1 MVNSLNATVGC
12 NPDGK
17 GINDTVPTRFRNLR
31 FVSPRLVTLD
41 KGAACRDI
49 RIRWLIRSCLRA
61 ALIMVWVATSPCMSA
76 AVDPYRLV
84 DPRIGTANDGQ
95 TYPVV
100 GMPFGMT
107 GWTPETQPTEGKC
120 ISPYYDKDPKLTGF
134 RGSHWLS
141 GSCTQDYGT
150 VTVMPTVGVL
160 KVAPLERASLFR
172 HATEVM
178 SPAYYSVMLDD
189 YRTRVELTGTMRSG
203 MLRIT
208 FPAGEAANLL
218 VEPNAKP
225 GEGFVEVRPERH
237 EIVGYNPVHR
247 LYQGAGRSAGF
258 SGYFVVRFQASA
270 AKFGT
275 WCGDTITPDSR
286 QQGKGCNRL
295 GAYISLKPGL
305 ARPILVKTGSSFTSI
320 EEAENNL
327 DAENNG
333 WDFEGTRRAAEAAW
347 RTLLERIEIEGGTPA
362 EQTTFYTAL
371 FHASLAPRV
380 VSDADGTY
388 NGFAQEGKPHRAAN
402 GGAYY
407 DDFSLW
413 DTFRA
418 LHPLLT
424 ILDPKREEQMVQSLI
439 DKGDQGG
446 FLPIFPTWNSY
457 TSEMIG
463 DHAVAVIYDAYAKGL
478 RGFNVQDAY
487 RLVRQ
492 NATVTPPR
500 VDYVEGKGRRALDS
514 YDRYGFIPLE
524 DEVLDAFHH
533 HEQVSRTLEYAY
545 DDFVTS
551 QFAEALGHHA
561 DAETFRKR
569 SGNWKNVFDP
579 SVGFVRG
586 RYKNGTWVQPFDPA
600 KPASYITEGVPWQ
613 YTFFVP
619 HDIPG
624 LIKAIGGNAAFIAK
638 LDGLFDAKLY
648 DQGNEPSHSIAYL
661 YNYAGAPWK
670 TQMRVRDIFASQF
683 HTGPGGLPGND
694 DAGQMSAWY
703 VLSAMGFYPL
713 CPGTP
718 TYALGSPIFSRIVI
732 HQSNGKDFTVVTP
745 KTSAENRYVQGVLL
759 NGVPMSGS
767 EIAHSEIVRGS
778 TLTFEMGPKPRL
790 NASRDRHGDWKTQW
804 AKKD

>member
-1 MVNSLNATVGC
+1 MKGFESEDTAQRFSKH
-12 NPDGK
+12 DGK
-17 GINDTVPTRFRNLR
+17 VMNDTVPTRVRTLR
-31 FVSPRLVTLD
+31 FISRRIVTSG
-41 KGAACRDI
+41 KGVVFRDVG
-49 RIRWLIRSCLRA
+49 IRWLIRYCLLA
-61 ALIMVWVATSPCMSA
+61 ALPTVCAITPQREFA
-76 AVDPYRLV
+76 AVDSYRLV

-100 GMPFGMT
+100 GLPFGMT
-107 GWTPETQPTEGKC
+107 GWTPETQPTENKC
-120 ISPYYDKDPKLTGF
+120 LSPYYDKDPKLTGF

-150 VTVMPTVGVL
+150 VTVMPTVGAL
-160 KVAPLERASLFR
+160 KVSPLARASLFR

-208 FPAGEAANLL
+208 FPADVGANLL

-225 GEGFVEVRPERH
+225 GEGFVEVRPERY

-247 LYQGAGRSAGF
+247 LYQGAGQSAGF
-258 SGYFVVRFQASA
+258 SGYFVVRFQGPV
-270 AKFGT
+270 AKLGT
-275 WCGDTITPDSR
+275 WCGEAITPDSR

-295 GAYISLKPGL
+295 GAYVSLEPGL
-305 ARPILVKTGSSFTSI
+305 ARPMLVKIGTSFTSI
-320 EEAENNL
+320 EEAEDNL

-333 WDFEGTRRAAEAAW
+333 WDFDGTRRAAETAW
-347 RTLLERIEIEGGTPA
+347 RTLLQRIEIEGSTPA

-388 NGFAQEGKPHRAAN
+388 NGFGQEGKLHRATN
-402 GGAYY
+402 GSAYY

-478 RGFNVQDAY
+478 HGFNVQDAY
-487 RLVRQ
+487 RLARQ
-492 NATVTPPR
+492 NATVTPPHL
-500 VDYVEGKGRRALDS
+500 DYVEGKGRRALDS

-545 DDFVTS
+545 DDFVAS
-551 QFAEALGHHA
+551 QFAEALGHHG

-579 SVGFVRG
+579 SVRFVRG
-586 RYKNGTWVQPFDPA
+586 RYKNGTWVQPFDPG
-600 KPASYITEGVPWQ
+600 KPATYITEGVPWQ

-619 HDIPG
+619 HDMPG
-624 LIKAIGGNAAFIAK
+624 LIKAIGGDAAFITK
-638 LDGLFDAKLY
+638 LDGLFAAKLY
-648 DQGNEPSHSIAYL
+648 DQGNEPSHNIAYL

-670 TQMRVRDIFASQF
+670 TQMRVRKILASQF

-703 VLSAMGFYPL
+703 VLSAIGFYPL

-718 TYALGSPIFSRIVI
+718 AYTLGSPIFSRIVI
-732 HQSNGKDFTVVTP
+732 HQSNGKDFTVLAP
-745 KTSAENRYVQGVLL
+745 RTSAENRYVQVVRL
-759 NGVPMSGS
+759 NGKPVIGS
-767 EIAHSEIVRGS
+767 EITHSDITSGA
-778 TLTFEMGPKPRL
+778 TLTFDMGPKPNL
-790 NASRDRHGDWKTQW
+790 SASRDPHEK
-804 AKKD
+804 

>member
-1 MVNSLNATVGC
+1 
-12 NPDGK
+12 
-17 GINDTVPTRFRNLR
+17 VPTWFRTLR
-31 FVSPRLVTLD
+31 FVPRRMVISD
-41 KGAACRDI
+41 KDAVSRDI
-49 RIRWLIRSCLRA
+49 GIRCLLRSCLLA
-61 ALIMVWVATSPCMSA
+61 ALPVVCGVMPQCLSA

-100 GMPFGMT
+100 GVPFGMT
-107 GWTPETQPTEGKC
+107 GWTPETQPTENKC
-120 ISPYYDKDPKLTGF
+120 LSPYYDKDPKLTGF

-150 VTVMPTVGVL
+150 VTVMPTVGPV
-160 KVAPLERASLFR
+160 KVSPQARASLFR

-189 YRTRVELTGTMRSG
+189 YRTRVELTATMRSG

-208 FPAGEAANLL
+208 FPAHEAANLL

-225 GEGFVEVRPERH
+225 GEGFVEVRSARH
-237 EIVGYNPVHR
+237 EIVGYNPVRR
-247 LYQGAGRSAGF
+247 LYQGAGQSAGF
-258 SGYFVVRFQASA
+258 SGYFVVRFQGSVT
-270 AKFGT
+270 KLGT
-275 WCGDTITPDSR
+275 WCGETITPDLR
-286 QQGKGCNRL
+286 KQGKGCNRL
-295 GAYISLKPGL
+295 GAYVSLEPGP
-305 ARPILVKTGSSFTSI
+305 ARPILVKIGTSFTSI

-327 DAENNG
+327 DAENDG
-333 WDFEGTRRAAEAAW
+333 WDFDNTRKAVETAW
-347 RTLLERIEIEGGTPA
+347 RTLLQRIEIEGGTPA
-362 EQTTFYTAL
+362 EQATFYTAL

-380 VSDADGTY
+380 ASDADGTY
-388 NGFAQEGKPHRAAN
+388 NGFAQEGKLHHAPD

-439 DKGDQGG
+439 EKGDQGG

-478 RGFNVQDAY
+478 RGFNVRDAY
-487 RLVRQ
+487 RLIRQ
-492 NATVTPPR
+492 NATVTPPHS
-500 VDYVEGKGRRALDS
+500 DYVEGKGRRALDS

-551 QFAEALGHHA
+551 QFAEALEHHE

-586 RYKNGTWVQPFDPA
+586 RYENGTWVQPFDPA

-619 HDIPG
+619 HDMPG
-624 LIKAIGGNAAFIAK
+624 LIKAIGGDAAFISK
-638 LDGLFDAKLY
+638 LDGLFAAKLY
-648 DQGNEPSHSIAYL
+648 DQGNEPSHNIAYL

-670 TQMRVRDIFASQF
+670 TQMRVRNILASQF

-703 VLSAMGFYPL
+703 VLSAIGFYPL

-718 TYALGSPIFSRIVI
+718 TYTLGSPLFSRIVI
-732 HQSNGKDFTVVTP
+732 HQSNGKDFTVLAP
-745 KTSAENRYVQGVLL
+745 RTSAENQYVQGVRM
-759 NGVPMSGS
+759 NGKPVAGS
-767 EIAHSEIVRGS
+767 EITHSDITSGA
-778 TLTFEMGPKPRL
+778 TLTFDMGPKPNL
-790 NASRDRHGDWKTQW
+790 SASRDPHEK
-804 AKKD
+804 

>member
-1 MVNSLNATVGC
+1 MLARPAGLGRSGVGWPIRPC
-12 NPDGK
+12 LLAILAG
-17 GINDTVPTRFRNLR
+17 VCA
-31 FVSPRLVTLD
+31 VTPQ
-41 KGAACRDI
+41 
-49 RIRWLIRSCLRA
+49 RA
-61 ALIMVWVATSPCMSA
+61 SA
-76 AVDPYRLV
+76 GVDPYRLV
-84 DPRIGTANDGQ
+84 DSRIGTANDGQ

-107 GWTPETQPTEGKC
+107 GWTPETQPTEDKC
-120 ISPYYDKDPKLTGF
+120 LSPYYDKARKLTGF

-150 VTVMPTVGVL
+150 VTIMPTVGML
-160 KVAPLERASLFR
+160 KVSPLARASSFR

-178 SPAYYSVMLDD
+178 SPAYYSVILDD

-208 FPAGEAANLL
+208 FPAGKLGNLL

-225 GEGFVEVRPERH
+225 GEGFVEVRLGQH
-237 EIVGYNPVHR
+237 EIAGYNPVHR
-247 LYQGAGRSAGF
+247 MYQGAGQSAGL
-258 SGYFVVRFQASA
+258 SGYFVARFQGPVT
-270 AKFGT
+270 KLGT
-275 WCGDTITPDSR
+275 WCGVAITPDSR

-295 GAYISLKPGL
+295 GAYVSFKPGSSGQ
-305 ARPILVKTGSSFTSI
+305 ILVEVGTSFTSI
-320 EEAENNL
+320 EEAEKNL
-327 DAENNG
+327 DAENDG
-333 WDFEGTRRAAEAAW
+333 WDFDGTRRAAETEW
-347 RTLLERIEIEGGTPA
+347 RTLLQRIEIEGGTAA

-388 NGFAQEGKPHRAAN
+388 NGFAQEGKRHRLASSS
-402 GGAYY
+402 AYY

-478 RGFNVQDAY
+478 RGFDVQEAY

-492 NATVTPPR
+492 NTTVTPPHQ
-500 VDYVEGKGRRALDS
+500 DYVQGKGRRALDS
-514 YDRYGFIPLE
+514 YDHYGFIPLE

-545 DDFVTS
+545 DDFVAS

-561 DAETFRKR
+561 DAELFRKR

-586 RYKNGTWVQPFDPA
+586 RYQSGAWVEHFDPG

-619 HDIPG
+619 HDMPG
-624 LIKAIGGNAAFIAK
+624 LIKAIGGETAFIAK

-648 DQGNEPSHSIAYL
+648 DQGNEPSHNIAYL
-661 YNYAGAPWK
+661 YNYTGAAWK
-670 TQMRVRDIFASQF
+670 TQMHVRDILASQF

-718 TYALGSPIFSRIVI
+718 TYALGSPIFSRVVI
-732 HQSNGKDFTVVTP
+732 HQSNGKDFTVIAP
-745 KTSAENRYVQGVLL
+745 KTSAENRYVQAVSLDR
-759 NGVPMSGS
+759 VPLATN
-767 EIAHSEIVRGS
+767 EITHADIVRGS
-778 TLTFEMGPKPRL
+778 TLTFEMGPRPKMNIPE
-790 NASRDRHGDWKTQW
+790 DRHGN
-804 AKKD
+804 

>member
-1 MVNSLNATVGC
+1 
-12 NPDGK
+12 
-17 GINDTVPTRFRNLR
+17 VPTWFRTLR
-31 FVSPRLVTLD
+31 FVPRRMMTSD
-41 KGAACRDI
+41 KDAVSRDI
-49 RIRWLIRSCLRA
+49 GIRWLLRYCMLAAMSVVCGVMPQCL
-61 ALIMVWVATSPCMSA
+61 SA

-100 GMPFGMT
+100 GVPFGMT
-107 GWTPETQPTEGKC
+107 GWTPETQPTENKC
-120 ISPYYDKDPKLTGF
+120 LSPYYDKDPKLTGF

-150 VTVMPTVGVL
+150 VTVMPTIGAL
-160 KVAPLERASLFR
+160 KVTPLERASLFR
-172 HATEVM
+172 HETEVM

-208 FPAGEAANLL
+208 FPAGEPTNLL

-225 GEGFVEVRPERH
+225 GEGFVEIRPERH

-247 LYQGAGRSAGF
+247 LYQGAGQSAGF
-258 SGYFVVRFQASA
+258 SGYFVVRFQDSVGSTT
-270 AKFGT
+270 KFGT
-275 WCGDTITPDSR
+275 WCGGTITPDSR
-286 QQGKGCNRL
+286 KQGKGCNRL
-295 GAYISLKPGL
+295 GAYVSLGSGSV
-305 ARPILVKTGSSFTSI
+305 RPILVKVGTSFTSI
-320 EEAENNL
+320 EEAETNL

-333 WDFEGTRRAAEAAW
+333 WDFNGIRRAAETAW
-347 RTLLERIEIEGGTPA
+347 RTLLQRIEIEGGTPA

-388 NGFAQEGKPHRAAN
+388 DGFAQEGKLHHAAN

-439 DKGDQGG
+439 EKGDQGG

-478 RGFNVQDAY
+478 RRFNVQDAY

-492 NATVTPPR
+492 NATVTPPHS
-500 VDYVEGKGRRALDS
+500 DYIEGKGRRALDS
-514 YDRYGFIPLE
+514 YDNYGFIPLE

-551 QFAEALGHHA
+551 QFADALGQHA

-619 HDIPG
+619 HDMPG
-624 LIKAIGGNAAFIAK
+624 LIKAIGGDAAFISK
-638 LDGLFDAKLY
+638 LDGLFAAKLY
-648 DQGNEPSHSIAYL
+648 DQGNEPSHNIAYL

-670 TQMRVRDIFASQF
+670 TQMRVREILASQY

-703 VLSAMGFYPL
+703 VLSAIGFYPL

-718 TYALGSPIFSRIVI
+718 TYTLGSPIFSRIVI
-732 HQSNGKDFTVVTP
+732 HQSNGKDFTVLAP
-745 KTSAENRYVQGVLL
+745 RTSAENQYVQVVRL
-759 NGVPMSGS
+759 NGKPVAGS
-767 EIAHSEIVRGS
+767 EITHFDITSGA
-778 TLTFEMGPKPRL
+778 TLTFDMGPKPNL
-790 NASRDRHGDWKTQW
+790 SASRDSHEK
-804 AKKD
+804 

>member
-1 MVNSLNATVGC
+1 MRCPIRYCLLAGLLTVC
-12 NPDGK
+12 A
-17 GINDTVPTRFRNLR
+17 
-31 FVSPRLVTLD
+31 VSPQ
-41 KGAACRDI
+41 
-49 RIRWLIRSCLRA
+49 RA
-61 ALIMVWVATSPCMSA
+61 SA
-76 AVDPYRLV
+76 AIDPYRLV
-84 DPRIGTANDGQ
+84 DPRIGTANEGQ

-107 GWTPETQPTEGKC
+107 GWTPETQPTEDKC
-120 ISPYYDKDPKLTGF
+120 LSPYYDKDPKLTGF

-150 VTVMPTVGVL
+150 VTVMPTVGAL
-160 KVAPLERASLFR
+160 KVSPQARASLFR

-208 FPAGEAANLL
+208 FPADEAANLL

-225 GEGFVEVRPERH
+225 GEGFVELRPERH

-247 LYQGAGRSAGF
+247 LYQGAGQSAGF
-258 SGYFVVRFQASA
+258 SGYFVVRFQDSA

-275 WCGDTITPDSR
+275 WCGEAITPDSR

-295 GAYISLKPGL
+295 GAYVSLKPGL
-305 ARPILVKTGSSFTSI
+305 ARPTLVKIGTSFTSI
-320 EEAENNL
+320 DAAEKNL

-333 WDFEGTRRAAEAAW
+333 WDFDGTRKDTEAAW
-347 RTLLERIEIEGGTPA
+347 RTLLQRIEIEGGTPA

-388 NGFAQEGKPHRAAN
+388 NGFAQEGKLHQAAN
-402 GGAYY
+402 GDAYY

-446 FLPIFPTWNSY
+446 FLPIFPNWNSY

-492 NATVTPPR
+492 NATITPPR
-500 VDYVEGKGRRALDS
+500 SDYVEGKGRRALDS

-533 HEQVSRTLEYAY
+533 HEQASRTLEYAY

-551 QFAEALGHHA
+551 LFAEALGHHA
-561 DAETFRKR
+561 DAEIFLKR

-586 RYKNGTWVQPFDPA
+586 RYKDGTWVQPFDPA

-619 HDIPG
+619 QDTPR

-638 LDGLFDAKLY
+638 LDGLFAARLY
-648 DQGNEPSHSIAYL
+648 NQGNEPSHGIAYL

-670 TQMRVRDIFASQF
+670 TQMRVRDILASQF
-683 HTGPGGLPGND
+683 RTGPAGLPGND

-718 TYALGSPIFSRIVI
+718 TYALGSPIFSRVVI
-732 HQSNGKDFTVVTP
+732 HQSNGKDFTVVAP
-745 KTSAENRYVQGVLL
+745 KTSAENRYVQAVFLD
-759 NGVPMSGS
+759 GVPMTGR
-767 EIAHSEIVRGS
+767 EIAHSSIVRGS
-778 TLTFEMGPKPRL
+778 ILTFDMGPKPKL
-790 NASRDRHGDWKTQW
+790 DASYDRHKN
-804 AKKD
+804 